1 MRRELT
7 GGFEIDDDPRRI
19 DVDVV
24 HRYLCEESYWA
35 AGRTRETVER
45 LVRDSVRV
53 VGLYEGGKQVG
64 FARAVSDGV
73 AIAYLSDVFVLPE
86 ARGHGFGLELVR
98 ELVETEPL
106 AHVRWLLHTADA
118 HHLYRKV
125 GFGAAGERLME
136 RPPGV

>member
-98 ELVETEPL
+98 ELVQTEPL

-118 HHLYRKV
+118 HDLYRKV
-125 GFGAAGERLME
+125 GFGAPGERLME